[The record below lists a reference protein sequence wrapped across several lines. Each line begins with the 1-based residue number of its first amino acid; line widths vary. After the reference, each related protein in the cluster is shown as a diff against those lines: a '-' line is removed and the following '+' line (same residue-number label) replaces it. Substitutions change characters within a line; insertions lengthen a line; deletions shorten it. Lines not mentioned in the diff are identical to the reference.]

1 MGFHKFWVKEEG
13 KEYDDARRRSAGQR
27 AVIYYLVALYIGYM
41 GYRII
46 NNRLTG
52 DDTMSYPL
60 AITLTSVLIIG
71 ALWVAWYATRFMQR
85 EFDKSV
91 LENENQE
98 TEQK

>member
-27 AVIYYLVALYIGYM
+27 AALYYLVALYIGYM
-41 GYRII
+41 GYRILH
-46 NNRLTG
+46 NRLLG
-52 DDTMSYPL
+52 DTTMSIPL

-71 ALWVAWYATRFMQR
+71 ALWVVWYATRYMKR
-85 EFDKSV
+85 EFEKSV
-91 LENENQE
+91 LEDKNQE